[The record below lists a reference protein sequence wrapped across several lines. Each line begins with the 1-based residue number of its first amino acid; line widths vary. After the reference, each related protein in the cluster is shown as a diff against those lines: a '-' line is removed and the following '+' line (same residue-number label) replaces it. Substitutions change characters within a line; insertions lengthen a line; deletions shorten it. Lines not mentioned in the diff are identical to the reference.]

1 MQHPYFN
8 PIRGMLS
15 THEVCVLYSKPCN
28 PRVCVCAYPK
38 PVCVCVCVCVL
49 SVCLS
54 SFFPSLLHM
63 GSFLLWGP
71 SSYRYEEACMRH
83 VSKKIKKIKNKKI
96 CMRHVY

>member
-38 PVCVCVCVCVL
+38 PVCVCVCVCVFCL
-49 SVCLS
+49 SVCLP
-54 SFFPSLLHM
+54 FFRP
-63 GSFLLWGP
+63 FFIWVP
-71 SSYRYEEACMRH
+71 SSYGDLPPIGTRRH
-83 VSKKIKKIKNKKI
+83 V
-96 CMRHVY
+96 